1 MLKKSD
7 IQLIAQARLEDA
19 EVLFEA
25 QRYEGAVYLCGYVV
39 ELGLK
44 CKICKTLNWDEF
56 PLTRAEFQNYSTFKT
71 HKLDVLLHLSGA
83 EENLKSKFLAAWS
96 VVSEWDPE
104 DRYQPIGNIKEED
117 ARLMIESATTISG
130 EL

>member
-1 MLKKSD
+1 MLTKLD
-7 IQLIAQARLEDA
+7 IQLIAQARLKDA

-25 QRYEGAVYLCGYVV
+25 KRYEGAVYLCGYVV

-44 CKICKTLNWDEF
+44 YKICKTLNWDGY
-56 PLTRAEFQNYSTFKT
+56 PLTRNQFKNYSSFKT

-83 EENLKSKFLAAWS
+83 EENIKSKFLAEWS

-117 ARLMIESATTISG
+117 AKLMLESVTTISG

>member
-1 MLKKSD
+1 MLKRFD
-7 IQLIAQARLEDA
+7 IQLIAQARLKDA

-44 CKICKTLNWDEF
+44 YKICKTLNWDGY
-56 PLTRAEFQNYSTFKT
+56 PLTRKQFQNYSSFKT
-71 HKLDVLLHLSGA
+71 HKLDVLLRLSGA
-83 EENLKSKFLAAWS
+83 EENIKSKFLAEWS

-104 DRYQPIGNIKEED
+104 NRY
-117 ARLMIESATTISG
+117 
-130 EL
+130 

>member
-7 IQLIAQARLEDA
+7 IQLIAQARLKDA

-44 CKICKTLNWDEF
+44 YKICKTLSWDDF

-83 EENLKSKFLAAWS
+83 EENLKSKFLAEWS

>member
-1 MLKKSD
+1 MLKKLD
-7 IQLIAQARLEDA
+7 IQLIAQARLKDA

-44 CKICKTLNWDEF
+44 YKICKTLNWDDF
-56 PLTRAEFQNYSTFKT
+56 PLTSKEFQNYSTFKT

-83 EENLKSKFLAAWS
+83 EENIKSKFLAEWS

-117 ARLMIESATTISG
+117 AKSMLESVTTISG

>member
-1 MLKKSD
+1 MLKISEIK
-7 IQLIAQARLEDA
+7 LIAQARLKDA

-44 CKICKTLNWDEF
+44 YKICKTLNWDDF
-56 PLTRAEFQNYSTFKT
+56 PLTRGEFKNYSSFKS
-71 HKLDVLLHLSGA
+71 HDLDVLLHLSGA
-83 EENLKSKFLAAWS
+83 EENIKSKFLAEWS
-96 VVSEWDPE
+96 AVSEWNPE
-104 DRYQPIGNIKEED
+104 KRYEPIGNVKEEE
-117 ARLMIESATTISG
+117 ARLMLESATTISG

>member
-7 IQLIAQARLEDA
+7 IQLIAQARLKDA

-25 QRYEGAVYLCGYVV
+25 QRYEGAVYLCGYAV

-44 CKICKTLNWDEF
+44 YKICKTLNWDDF
-56 PLTRAEFQNYSTFKT
+56 PLTRAEFQNYSTFKI

-83 EENLKSKFLAAWS
+83 EENIKSKFLAEWS
-96 VVSEWDPE
+96 AVSEWKPE
-104 DRYQPIGNIKEED
+104 NRYQPIGNIKEEE
-117 ARLMIESATTISG
+117 ARLMLESATTISG

>member
-1 MLKKSD
+1 MLKKLD
-7 IQLIAQARLEDA
+7 IQLIAQARLKDA

-44 CKICKTLNWDEF
+44 YKICKTLSWDDF

-83 EENLKSKFLAAWS
+83 EENLKSKFLAEWS

>member
-1 MLKKSD
+1 MLKKLD
-7 IQLIAQARLEDA
+7 IQLIAQALLKDA

-25 QRYEGAVYLCGYVV
+25 QRYEGAVYLCGYVA

-44 CKICKTLNWDEF
+44 YKICKTLNWDGY
-56 PLTRAEFQNYSTFKT
+56 PLTRNQFKNYLSFKT

-83 EENLKSKFLAAWS
+83 EENIKSKFLAEWS

-117 ARLMIESATTISG
+117 AKLMLESVTTISG

>member
-1 MLKKSD
+1 MLTISE
-7 IQLIAQARLEDA
+7 IQLIAQARLKDA

-25 QRYEGAVYLCGYVV
+25 HRYEGAVYLCGYVV

-44 CKICKTLNWDEF
+44 YKICNTLDWDGYPSTRKEF
-56 PLTRAEFQNYSTFKT
+56 GNYSSFKT
-71 HKLDVLLHLSGA
+71 HKLGVLLHLSGT
-83 EENLKSKFLAAWS
+83 EEHIKSDFLAEWS

-104 DRYQPIGNIKEED
+104 DRYQPIGNIDEDD
-117 ARLMIESATTISG
+117 ARLMLESAATILG

>member
-1 MLKKSD
+1 MLKRLD
-7 IQLIAQARLEDA
+7 IQLIAQARLKDA

-25 QRYEGAVYLCGYVV
+25 KRYEGAVYLCGYVV

-44 CKICKTLNWDEF
+44 YKICKTLNWDGY
-56 PLTRAEFQNYSTFKT
+56 PLTRKQFQNYSSFKT
-71 HKLDVLLHLSGA
+71 HKLNVLLRLSGA
-83 EENLKSKFLAAWS
+83 EENIKSKFLAEWS

-117 ARLMIESATTISG
+117 AKLMLESVTTISG